1 MKRCF
6 DFISAFVGLLIL
18 SPLLVVVIVLI
29 WLQDFHSPFYMAPRM
44 RRRGVTFKMVK
55 LRSMV
60 SNADKIGG
68 TSTAGTDKRITW
80 VGRFIRK
87 LKLDEFSQL
96 WNVLIGDMSLVGPRP
111 QAPFDASL
119 YTEEENKLFEVR
131 PGITD
136 FSSIVFA
143 DEGDILKDA
152 EDADLQY
159 NQVIR
164 PWKSRLGLF
173 YAKHHSLMID
183 IKLIFLTLLGI
194 ISRDYALRGVQKI
207 LNDLA
212 ADETLV
218 RVAGRK
224 EELKPFPPP
233 GGNEIVESLS
243 ESDQKSSV

>member
-6 DFISAFVGLLIL
+6 DLLSAFIGLIIF
-18 SPLLVVVIVLI
+18 SPLIAIVILLV
-29 WLQDFHSPFYMAPRM
+29 WLQDFHSPFYLAPRM
-44 RRRGVTFKMVK
+44 RRLGVTFKMVK

-68 TSTAGTDKRITW
+68 TSTAGTDKRIPW

-119 YTEEENKLFEVR
+119 YTEEENRLFEVR

-143 DEGDILKDA
+143 DEGDILADA
-152 EDADLQY
+152 EDPDLLY
-159 NQVIR
+159 NQIIR
-164 PWKSRLGLF
+164 PWKSRLGIF
-173 YAKHHSLMID
+173 YVENHSVSLD
-183 IKLIFLTLLGI
+183 IKLILLTLIGI
-194 ISRDYALRGVQKI
+194 VSRSQALSGVQNI
-207 LNDLA
+207 LNNMG
-212 ADETLV
+212 ADPQLIK
-218 RVAGRK
+218 VAGRQG
-224 EELKPFPPP
+224 ELEPFPPP
-233 GGNEIVESLS
+233 GATKVVEQLKASS
-243 ESDQKSSV
+243 NCKS